1 MNGRQGADP
10 IYTQGDWS
18 GIGSGIANALGQVF
32 GFGASPGPQAQT
44 SPTSST
50 VAKPLRAD
58 HPASASITAPGA
70 IAARTPIAGDQRAI
84 AARKAR

>member
-1 MNGRQGADP
+1 MHLARCSASAVRQGP
-10 IYTQGDWS
+10 KRHK
-18 GIGSGIANALGQVF
+18 
-32 GFGASPGPQAQT
+32 PP
-44 SPTSST
+44 SSA

-70 IAARTPIAGDQRAI
+70 IAARQAIVGDQRAI